1 MNTFTYLV
9 EGHLAQGFTPL
20 RNQVLGRFP
29 AFFRRLGESP
39 SREVRVMAALAAGW
53 AQTVTARNLSHLQSL
68 TGLDPTSDSI
78 SQLRRALPAKEVPEG
93 ELWRLGLLDKL
104 LALRTEKQEDSE
116 NTKRIVA
123 MIASF
128 CST

>member
-1 MNTFTYLV
+1 M
-9 EGHLAQGFTPL
+9 
-20 RNQVLGRFP
+20 
-29 AFFRRLGESP
+29 
-39 SREVRVMAALAAGW
+39 
-53 AQTVTARNLSHLQSL
+53 
-68 TGLDPTSDSI
+68 
-78 SQLRRALPAKEVPEG
+78 KEVPEG

-123 MIASF
+123 MIASL